1 MPLNARVLTWS
12 TNEFMLQVG
21 IVGLPNVGK
30 STLFKTLT
38 KKSVDCANFPF
49 CTIEPNVGVVEVP
62 DERVDRLSEIS
73 KSEKKVPTAIEFVD
87 IAGLVQGAHKG
98 EGLGNKFLANIRE
111 VDMIAHV
118 VRDFSDPNITHVDVE
133 IDPLRDVEIIETELA
148 MADLVTV
155 EKHTERL
162 RGKAKSGTSKELDI
176 EIALSEKLVKAL
188 GQGKLV
194 NQIDLDEKE
203 QVAIKSLNLLTNK
216 PMVVVLNVGEEDVK
230 NEVDLKG
237 RSVLPISVK
246 VESELVDL
254 SDQEQKEFMQSLGLK
269 QSGLD
274 RLIEVCYRDLGLVT
288 YLTSGPQETRAWT
301 VPKGTKAPAAA
312 GVIHTDF
319 ETGFIRVE
327 VIQYDDFVELGEVGA
342 KDAGK
347 MRVEGKDYVIQDGD
361 VCYFRVST

>member
-1 MPLNARVLTWS
+1 
-12 TNEFMLQVG
+12 MLQVG

-38 KKSVDCANFPF
+38 KKAVDCENFPF

-62 DERVDRLSEIS
+62 DERVDRLAEIS
-73 KSEKKVPTAIEFVD
+73 KSEKKIPTAIEFVD

-111 VDMIAHV
+111 VDMIVHV
-118 VRDFSDPNITHVDVE
+118 VRDFSDSNVTHVDGSL
-133 IDPLRDVEIIETELA
+133 DPMRDVEIIEMELA
-148 MADLVTV
+148 MADLASV
-155 EKHTERL
+155 EKHIERL
-162 RGKAKSGTSKELDI
+162 QGKAKGGITKEIEADI
-176 EIALSEKLVKAL
+176 SLCEKIAESL
-188 GQGKLV
+188 GKGELV
-194 NQIDLDEKE
+194 NQVELNEKE
-203 QVAIKSLNLLTNK
+203 QPLIKHLNLLTSK
-216 PMVVVLNVGEEDVK
+216 PIVVILNVGED
-230 NEVDLKG
+230 EVNKQIDLGG
-237 RSVLPISVK
+237 RAVLPISVR

-254 SDQEQKEFMQSLGLK
+254 SNDERKEFMSSMGLE

-274 RLIEVCYRDLGLVT
+274 RLISICYEQLGLIT

-319 ETGFIRVE
+319 EKGFIRVE
-327 VIQYDDFVELGEVGA
+327 ITSYDDFVELGELGA
-342 KDAGK
+342 KEAGK

-361 VCYFRVST
+361 VCYFRVSS

>member
-1 MPLNARVLTWS
+1 MRI
-12 TNEFMLQVG
+12 MLQVG

-38 KKSVDCANFPF
+38 RKAVDCENFPF

-62 DERVDRLSEIS
+62 DERVDRLAEIS
-73 KSEKKVPTAIEFVD
+73 KSEKVIPTAIEFVD

-118 VRDFSDPNITHVDVE
+118 ARDFSDSNVTHVDGSL
-133 IDPLRDVEIIETELA
+133 DPMRDVEIIETELA
-148 MADLVTV
+148 MADLSTV
-155 EKHTERL
+155 EKHIERL
-162 RGKAKSGTSKELDI
+162 QGKAKGGMTKELEID
-176 EIALSEKLVKAL
+176 IALCKKLSEAL

-194 NQIDLDEKE
+194 NQVELDDKE
-203 QVAIKSLNLLTNK
+203 RPMIKHLNLLTSK
-216 PMVVVLNVGEEDVK
+216 PTVVVLNVGED
-230 NEVDLKG
+230 EVNKEIDLDG
-237 RSVLPISVK
+237 RAALPISVK

-254 SDQEQKEFMQSLGLK
+254 EETEKKEFMESIGLK

-274 RLIEVCYRDLGLVT
+274 RLISSCYEQLDLIT
-288 YLTSGPQETRAWT
+288 FLTSGPKETRAWT
-301 VPKGTKAPAAA
+301 VPTGTKAPAAA

-319 ETGFIRVE
+319 EKGFIRVE
-327 VIQYDDFVELGEVGA
+327 VTGYQDFVDLGEIGA
-342 KDAGK
+342 REAGK

-361 VCYFRVST
+361 VCYFRVNT